1 MTAQEMWQLF
11 KEKSGVDHDTYEAWQ
26 FGDDADRLASLV
38 LEGTKTATSSAY
50 VWYEIEKED
59 LPQEGEYSVILNSK
73 DEAVCIIQTTKV
85 YVVCFKEISEEH
97 AFYEGE
103 GDRTLE
109 YWREVHK
116 RFFSGELSAVNIP
129 FSEDLLVVCEEFRRV
144 Y

>member
-11 KEKSGVDHDTYEAWQ
+11 KEKSGIDHDTYEAWQ
-26 FGDDADRLASLV
+26 FGDDADALANLV

-50 VWYEIEKED
+50 ALYEIEKED

-73 DEAVCIIQTTKV
+73 DEAVCVIRNSKV
-85 YVVCFKEISEEH
+85 FVVCFKEIGEDH

-109 YWREVHK
+109 YWRKVHK
-116 RFFSGELSAVNIP
+116 RFFSEEFVEYDLP
-129 FSEDLLVVCEEFRRV
+129 FSEDMLVLCEWFERV